1 MFFGI
6 LLKRKTK
13 SLFCFFTALHTVASI
28 YYRYSQIYRGQK
40 RVVLNNFDEEKSQQQ
55 QQQQKNNETEE
66 EYDDDGDENQD
77 ENNVEIQQMYD
88 GELTPV

>member
-1 MFFGI
+1 
-6 LLKRKTK
+6 
-13 SLFCFFTALHTVASI
+13 LFCIFTALHTVASI

-66 EYDDDGDENQD
+66 EYDDDDENQEGVED
-77 ENNVEIQQMYD
+77 DMNVEIQQMYD